1 MISGILSNTAKQ
13 ELIKSKPD
21 PSQDI
26 NRAFVLLNHFCFSK
40 ANIVNNSGSYE
51 DNFLIYITKISVI
64 KWGYDEIINEEP
76 QNLMSNPELAKR
88 IKGLAYGTLG
98 ILNPVLPCPPFFV
111 PFSIDNEDDSI
122 VTSKSENE
130 LMNLLFLDESD
141 HASRPAEK
149 KENDTPSSII
159 EDSEVLLP
167 ATQKSLQDTPASLSL
182 QTQPLNQIAP
192 HVTNPLVQSAD
203 SLEENYPIPFTQ
215 RSELSLHSRIKKV
228 KHRTMNALATIGF
241 VDFSDQ
247 CEWKC
252 RWK

>member
-1 MISGILSNTAKQ
+1 
-13 ELIKSKPD
+13 
-21 PSQDI
+21 
-26 NRAFVLLNHFCFSK
+26 
-40 ANIVNNSGSYE
+40 
-51 DNFLIYITKISVI
+51 
-64 KWGYDEIINEEP
+64 
-76 QNLMSNPELAKR
+76 
-88 IKGLAYGTLG
+88 
-98 ILNPVLPCPPFFV
+98 
-111 PFSIDNEDDSI
+111 
-122 VTSKSENE
+122 
-130 LMNLLFLDESD
+130 MNLLFLDESD

-228 KHRTMNALATIGF
+228 KHWTMNALATIGF
-241 VDFSDQ
+241 VVRDFRALP
-247 CEWKC
+247 C
-252 RWK
+252 RTSRINASGSVVGSNLCWSICFLNNYCNAGWNDSILAEMGT